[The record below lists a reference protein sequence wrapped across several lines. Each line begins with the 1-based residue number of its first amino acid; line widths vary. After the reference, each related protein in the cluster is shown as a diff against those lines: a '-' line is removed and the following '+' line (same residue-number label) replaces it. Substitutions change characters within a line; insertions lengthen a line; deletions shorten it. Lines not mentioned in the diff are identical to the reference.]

1 MEINPKLVGIRIMQK
16 RKVHNYSQEQLAELI
31 DISKNHLSSIE
42 CGHNLPTIKIVAKI
56 CNNLGCT
63 LDYYYLGK
71 IEEHSELKIINLFQ
85 QLSKDEQEMAMEL
98 INTYIRTKYN
108 KFD

>member
-1 MEINPKLVGIRIMQK
+1 MEINSKLVGIRIMQK
-16 RKVHNYSQEQLAELI
+16 RKEHNYSQEKLAELI

-42 CGHNLPTIKIVAKI
+42 CGHNLPTIKTTAGI
-56 CNNLGCT
+56 CDVLGGT

-71 IEEHSELKIINLFQ
+71 IEEQSELKIIRLFE
-85 QLSKDEQEMAMEL
+85 QLSQDEQEMAIKL

-108 KFD
+108 

>member
-1 MEINPKLVGIRIMQK
+1 MP
-16 RKVHNYSQEQLAELI
+16 
-31 DISKNHLSSIE
+31 
-42 CGHNLPTIKIVAKI
+42 
-56 CNNLGCT
+56 T